1 MKILVV
7 GGSAA
12 GLIAAIMLGRAG
24 HEVVVVE
31 REHLEPAADVEA
43 AASTAFRASAPQI
56 VQPHVVLALC
66 RELLSERLP
75 DVYRAML
82 DAGVVEAPLATQ
94 MPPTLPDRSTWPGD
108 ERLGPLMTRRATV
121 DWVLRRAAA
130 TEPNVTVR
138 GGERVVELR
147 ALPGDP
153 PRVVG
158 IRTQRSELAADLVLD
173 ASGRR
178 SPLDQW
184 LAGIGARRSTTALAE
199 CGLAYYSR
207 QYRVRPGA
215 DLPGPTTTRV
225 VVPLDEMVIGIWGG
239 DNDTMQLA
247 LVPLAADR
255 RFRPARDP
263 AVFTRA
269 MRTVPY
275 YAGWLD
281 ALEPISDVGVMGGLH
296 NTLRRLVVDGR
307 PVALG
312 LHAIGDSLC
321 TTNPTFGRGLSLI
334 MRNMTDLVDILADHP
349 DDLLAQAHAVD
360 RAVTE
365 NIAPWYTDQ
374 AQGDADLLA
383 QLRHTVFGDE
393 APRPAPPDAD
403 RITFAELR
411 RAAPVDPVAF
421 RGYFTIMGMLGRP
434 DDVYRDP
441 RLIATVRGVLAG
453 TNGAPRMPQ
462 PTSDELGAAL
472 SLPA

>member
-1 MKILVV
+1 
-7 GGSAA
+7 
-12 GLIAAIMLGRAG
+12 
-24 HEVVVVE
+24 
-31 REHLEPAADVEA
+31 
-43 AASTAFRASAPQI
+43 
-56 VQPHVVLALC
+56 
-66 RELLSERLP
+66 
-75 DVYRAML
+75 
-82 DAGVVEAPLATQ
+82 
-94 MPPTLPDRSTWPGD
+94 
-108 ERLGPLMTRRATV
+108 
-121 DWVLRRAAA
+121 
-130 TEPNVTVR
+130 
-138 GGERVVELR
+138 
-147 ALPGDP
+147 
-153 PRVVG
+153 
-158 IRTQRSELAADLVLD
+158 
-173 ASGRR
+173 
-178 SPLDQW
+178 
-184 LAGIGARRSTTALAE
+184 
-199 CGLAYYSR
+199 
-207 QYRVRPGA
+207 
-215 DLPGPTTTRV
+215 V

-334 MRNMTDLVDILADHP
+334 MRNMTDLVEILADHP
-349 DDLLAQAHAVD
+349 DDLLAQAHALD

-374 AQGDADLLA
+374 ARGDAALLA

-441 RLIATVRGVLAG
+441 RLIATVRGVLAE

-472 SLPA
+472 SPPA

>member
-1 MKILVV
+1 MKIVTI

-12 GLIAAIMLGRAG
+12 GLIAAVVFARAG

-31 REHLEPAADVEA
+31 RDHLEPAADVEA

-56 VQPHVVLALC
+56 VQPHVVLARC
-66 RELLSERLP
+66 RQLLIERLP
-75 DVYRAML
+75 DVYQALL

-108 ERLGPLMTRRATV
+108 ERLGPMMTRRATV
-121 DWVLRRAAA
+121 DWVLRNAAA
-130 TEPNVTVR
+130 AEPGVTVR
-138 GGERVVELR
+138 GGERVVGLLT
-147 ALPGDP
+147 LPGDP

-158 IRTQRSELAADLVLD
+158 VRTQHSELTADLVLD

-184 LAGIGARRSTTALAE
+184 LDGIGARRSTTALAE
-199 CGLAYYSR
+199 CGLAYYGR

-225 VVPLDEMVIGIWGG
+225 VVPLDQFVVGIWGG

-247 LVPLAADR
+247 LVPLATDR
-255 RFRPARDP
+255 RFRTARDP
-263 AVFTRA
+263 GVFTA
-269 MRTVPY
+269 ALRTVPY
-275 YAGWLD
+275 YAAWLD
-281 ALEPISDVGVMGGLH
+281 ALDPISDVGVMGGLH

-312 LHAIGDSLC
+312 LHVIGDSLC

-334 MRNMTDLVDILADHP
+334 MRNVTDLVEIVADQP
-349 DDLLAQAHAVD
+349 GDLLAQAYAVD
-360 RAVTE
+360 QAITE

-374 AQGDADLLA
+374 AVGDTALLA
-383 QLRHTVFGDE
+383 QLRHTVFGE
-393 APRPAPPDAD
+393 PAPRPPPPAAD

-421 RGYFTIMGMLGRP
+421 RAYFTIMGMLGHP

-441 RLIATVRGVLAG
+441 RLIATVREVLAR

-462 PTSDELGAAL
+462 PTSEELLTAL
-472 SLPA
+472 SVPA